1 MDREKLLKHLEECY
15 SSKRDMIS
23 RIPLGVQPDSLW
35 QELLNLR
42 RSSSTVL
49 PLYGCNDKPYWYVTT
64 NKMIASSEKIV
75 SVLFENHHAGGHGFS
90 DKRQTAAG
98 HRGTAYRQ

>member
-1 MDREKLLKHLEECY
+1 MNREKLFKNLEKRY

-23 RIPLGVQPDSLW
+23 RIPLGVNPDSLW

-49 PLYGCNDKPYWYVTT
+49 PLYSCNGKVRTRTPGNMTF
-64 NKMIASSEKIV
+64 IC
-75 SVLFENHHAGGHGFS
+75 L
-90 DKRQTAAG
+90 R
-98 HRGTAYRQ
+98 RGKSNRIRCCKN